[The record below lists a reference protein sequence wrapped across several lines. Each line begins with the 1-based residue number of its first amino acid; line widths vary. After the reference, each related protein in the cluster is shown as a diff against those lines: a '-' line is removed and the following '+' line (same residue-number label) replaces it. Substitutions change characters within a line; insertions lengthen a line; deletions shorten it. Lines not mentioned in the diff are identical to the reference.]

1 MQRRIAALA
10 EFSVLSRTHIAREG
24 KSKEIVYVPE
34 PEASTR
40 LAQQLAQLAKGS
52 ALLAGR
58 ETVTEEDCALV
69 RRTGMDCIPATRRK
83 IIGAL
88 MRGKQRSAIMFA
100 SALKLPY
107 STYNYALMDLKSLG
121 LLDSTFD
128 REEGETVLWL
138 TRQTKRLI
146 REAGITVR
154 RGRIVK

>member
-1 MQRRIAALA
+1 
-10 EFSVLSRTHIAREG
+10 
-24 KSKEIVYVPE
+24 
-34 PEASTR
+34 
-40 LAQQLAQLAKGS
+40 
-52 ALLAGR
+52 
-58 ETVTEEDCALV
+58 
-69 RRTGMDCIPATRRK
+69 MDCIPATRRK

-100 SALKLPY
+100 SALKLPF
-107 STYNYALMDLKSLG
+107 STFTYALTDLKSLG

-154 RGRIVK
+154 RGRIVR